1 MLKNLITAAIKGVDR
16 VRIVVTGSL
25 AYDYIMTFPGYFKDH
40 LLMDRAH
47 TLSVSFLVD
56 SMKRMRGGV
65 AGNIAYTLSLLG
77 ERPLI
82 VGTVG
87 HDFGDYRDWMK
98 QRGIDTSGIVEIPT
112 EFTASCFINTDLAN
126 NQLVALHAGA
136 MAHSGRVSV
145 EGLGLTAADLVV
157 ISPSDPEAMSR
168 VASQCRRLGVPY
180 LYDPGKQMP
189 RLEPRQILDYLGDAA
204 ILIANDY
211 ELAMMAQKTGKSEA
225 ELIASPPLCVITRGA
240 EGSTFYSSRGR
251 GQVEIPV
258 APAENRDPTGA
269 GDAYLAGVVFGTARG
284 FSIPVVGR
292 VASLAAAYAIEQRG
306 CQEHRFTPAEFAR
319 RYLAAFGPTP
329 EIEAYAAAQQAS

>member
-1 MLKNLITAAIKGVDR
+1 M
-16 VRIVVTGSL
+16 RIVVTGSL

-87 HDFGDYRDWMK
+87 HDFAEYRQWM
-98 QRGIDTSGIVEIPT
+98 QARGIDTSGIVEIPH

-126 NQLVALHAGA
+126 NQLVALYAGA
-136 MAHSGRVSV
+136 MADARRVSI
-145 EGLGLTAADLVV
+145 ERLGLTAEDLVV
-157 ISPSDPEAMSR
+157 ISPSDPQAMSR
-168 VASQCRRLGVPY
+168 VAAECRRLGVPY

-189 RLEPRQILDYLGDAA
+189 RLEPKQILEYLGDAA

-211 ELAMMAQKTGKSEA
+211 ELAMMAQKTGKTEA
-225 ELIASPPLCVITRGA
+225 ELVASARLCVVTRGA
-240 EGSTFYSSRGR
+240 QGSIFYSAHGR
-251 GQVEIPV
+251 ERVEIPV

-269 GDAYLAGVVFGTARG
+269 GDAYLAGVVFGLARR
-284 FSIPVVGR
+284 FPIPVIGR
-292 VASLAAAYAIEQRG
+292 AASLAAAYAIEQRG
-306 CQEHRFTPAEFAR
+306 CQEHHFTPREFAA

-329 EIEAYAAAQQAS
+329 EIEAYAAEEERPARGNPSK

>member
-56 SMKRMRGGV
+56 SMKRMRGV
-65 AGNIAYTLSLLG
+65 VGNIAYTLSLLG

-87 HDFGDYRDWMK
+87 HDFGDYREWMK

-145 EGLGLTAADLVV
+145 EGLGLTDADLVV

-189 RLEPRQILDYLGDAA
+189 RLEPSQILDYLGDAA

-225 ELIASPPLCVITRGA
+225 ELISSPPLCVITRGA

-251 GQVEIPV
+251 ERVEIPV

-269 GDAYLAGVVFGTARG
+269 GDAYLAGVVFGLAHG
-284 FSIPVVGR
+284 FPFPVIGR
-292 VASLAAAYAIEQRG
+292 VASLAAGYAIEQRG

-329 EIEAYAAAQQAS
+329 VIEAYAAAHSES